1 MNNIMAFSQ
10 LNSLASCPMN
20 LQQDSCAMLE
30 KQKHTFSPYVEI
42 ISIYGTAKMLHW
54 NEGNLNRLLRRQKGI
69 IASG

>member
-10 LNSLASCPMN
+10 LNSLASCPMI

-42 ISIYGTAKMLHW
+42 ISTAKMLHW